1 MFFRTVLAT
10 VLMLLSLPSIA
21 QPHSLAQGYPNKPIR
36 VIVPWP
42 PTGTVDIL
50 GRALGQKL
58 SESMGQN
65 FVIDNRGGAN
75 GMIGTDMAAKAAPDG
90 YTLLVEN
97 ITGQTINAALR
108 DKMAYD
114 IHRDLVPISLLA
126 WVPNGV
132 VCLPTLPVK
141 NIRELIA
148 LAKAQPGKLTYAS
161 FGIGSSA
168 HLTFELFKDMTG
180 IDMLHVPYKGGQPA
194 IADLLAGQV
203 SIYIPVLP
211 SVVQLSRA
219 GRLRLLAVT
228 SEKRSSAVSDV
239 PTVAESG
246 VPGFEASNWFAF
258 MAPAGTPPEIVA
270 RLNAEAAK
278 ALQSADVHEKLVA
291 LGFET
296 QSSTPQELAAFLR
309 RESDK
314 WAKVVK
320 ASGARAE

>member
-1 MFFRTVLAT
+1 MISRAVVAAALTIFPLACW
-10 VLMLLSLPSIA
+10 A
-21 QPHSLAQGYPNKPIR
+21 QAYPAKPIR
-36 VIVPWP
+36 LIVPWP

-50 GRALGQKL
+50 GRTLGQKL
-58 SESMGQN
+58 AETMAQN
-65 FVIDNRGGAN
+65 FVVDNRAGAN
-75 GMIGTDMAAKAAPDG
+75 GMIGTDMVAKAAPDG

-97 ITGQTINAALR
+97 VTGETINAALR
-108 DKMAYD
+108 DKMAF
-114 IHRDLVPISLLA
+114 DLHKDLAPISLLA

-132 VCLPTLPVK
+132 VSLPTLPAK
-141 NIRELIA
+141 NIQELVA
-148 LAKAQPGKLTYAS
+148 LARAQPGKLTYAS

-168 HLTFELFKDMTG
+168 HLTFELFKEMTG

-211 SVVQLSRA
+211 SVVQLHKA

-228 SEKRSSAVSDV
+228 SAKRSSAVPEI
-239 PTVAESG
+239 PTIAESG

-258 MAPAGTPPEIVA
+258 MAPAGTPPDIVA
-270 RLNAEAAK
+270 RLNAEAAR
-278 ALQSADVHEKLVA
+278 ALQAADVREKLA
-291 LGFET
+291 GLGFET
-296 QSSTPQELAAFLR
+296 QSSTPAELAAFLR

-314 WAKVVK
+314 WSKVVK

>member
-1 MFFRTVLAT
+1 MIFRAVVAAVFTFLAA
-10 VLMLLSLPSIA
+10 PAWA
-21 QPHSLAQGYPNKPIR
+21 QAYPAKPIR
-36 VIVPWP
+36 LIVPWP

-50 GRALGQKL
+50 GRTLGQKL
-58 SESMGQN
+58 AETMGQN
-65 FVIDNRGGAN
+65 FVVDNRAGAN
-75 GMIGTDMAAKAAPDG
+75 GTIGTDMAAKAAPDG

-97 ITGQTINAALR
+97 VTGETINAALR
-108 DKMAYD
+108 DKMAF
-114 IHRDLVPISLLA
+114 DLHKDLAPISLLA

-132 VCLPTLPVK
+132 VSLPSLPAK
-141 NIRELIA
+141 NIQELIA
-148 LAKAQPGKLTYAS
+148 LARAQPGKLTYAS

-168 HLTFELFKDMTG
+168 HLTFELFKEMTG

-211 SVVQLSRA
+211 SVVQLHKA

-228 SEKRSSAVSDV
+228 SAKRSSAVPEI
-239 PTVAESG
+239 PTIAESG

-258 MAPAGTPPEIVA
+258 MAPAGTPPDVIA
-270 RLNAEAAK
+270 RLNAEAAR
-278 ALQSADVHEKLVA
+278 ALQAADVREKLA
-291 LGFET
+291 GLGFET
-296 QSSTPQELAAFLR
+296 QSSTPAELAAFLR

-314 WAKVVK
+314 WSKVVK

>member
-1 MFFRTVLAT
+1 MMLRSAVALVLAF
-10 VLMLLSLPSIA
+10 VSLVCW
-21 QPHSLAQGYPNKPIR
+21 AQGYPAKPVR
-36 VIVPWP
+36 LIVPWP

-50 GRALGQKL
+50 ARTLGQKL

-65 FVIDNRGGAN
+65 FVVDNRGGAN
-75 GMIGTDMAAKAAPDG
+75 GMIGTEMAARAAPDG

-97 ITGQTINAALR
+97 ITGETINAALR
-108 DKMAYD
+108 DKMAFD
-114 IHRDLVPISLLA
+114 IHKDFAHISLLA

-132 VCLPTLPVK
+132 VSLPTLPAK
-141 NIRELIA
+141 NIQELIA
-148 LAKAQPGKLTYAS
+148 LAKSQPGKLTYAS

-168 HLTFELFKDMTG
+168 HLTFELFKGMTG

-211 SVVQLSRA
+211 SVVQLSKA
-219 GRLRLLAVT
+219 GRVRLLAVT
-228 SEKRSSAVSDV
+228 SAKRSSAVPDV

-246 VPGFEASNWFAF
+246 VPGFEASNWFGF

-270 RLNAEAAK
+270 RLNAEAGK
-278 ALQSADVHEKLVA
+278 ALQSADVREKLAA
-291 LGFET
+291 LGFEI
-296 QSSTPQELAAFLR
+296 QSSTPQELSALLR
-309 RESDK
+309 KESDK
-314 WAKVVK
+314 WARVVK

>member
-1 MFFRTVLAT
+1 MMLRGAMAVILAFFSLA
-10 VLMLLSLPSIA
+10 SW
-21 QPHSLAQGYPNKPIR
+21 AQGYPAKPIR
-36 VIVPWP
+36 LIVPWP

-50 GRALGQKL
+50 GRTLGQKL
-58 SESMGQN
+58 SESTGQN
-65 FVIDNRGGAN
+65 FVVDNRGGAN
-75 GMIGTDMAAKAAPDG
+75 GAIGTEMAAKAAPDG

-108 DKMAYD
+108 DKMPYD
-114 IHRDLVPISLLA
+114 IQRDFSPISLLA

-132 VCLPTLPVK
+132 VCLPSLPVK
-141 NIRELIA
+141 NIHELIA

-168 HLTFELFKDMTG
+168 HLTFELFKGMTG

-211 SVVQLSRA
+211 SVVQLSKA

-228 SEKRSSAVSDV
+228 SAKRSSAVPDV

-258 MAPAGTPPEIVA
+258 MAPAGTPPEIVS
-270 RLNAEAAK
+270 RLSLEAAR
-278 ALQSADVHEKLVA
+278 ALQAADVQEKLSG

-296 QSSTPQELAAFLR
+296 QSSTPPELSAFLR
-309 RESDK
+309 KESGK
-314 WAKVVK
+314 WGRVVK
-320 ASGARAE
+320 ASAARAE

>member
-1 MFFRTVLAT
+1 MVSKVALA
-10 VLMLLSLPSIA
+10 LILSLGCVCSW
-21 QPHSLAQGYPNKPIR
+21 AQGYPNKPIR
-36 VIVPWP
+36 LIVPWP

-50 GRALGQKL
+50 GRTLGQKL

-75 GMIGTDMAAKAAPDG
+75 GMIGTEMVAKAAPDG

-97 ITGQTINAALR
+97 ITGETINAALR
-108 DKMAYD
+108 DKMAFD
-114 IHRDLVPISLLA
+114 IHRDFAPISLLA

-132 VCLPTLPVK
+132 VSLPTLPAK
-141 NIRELIA
+141 NIQELIA
-148 LAKAQPGKLTYAS
+148 LAKSQPGKLTYAS

-168 HLTFELFKDMTG
+168 HLTFELFKGMTG

-211 SVVQLSRA
+211 SVVQLHKA

-228 SEKRSSAVSDV
+228 SAKRSSAVPEI

-246 VPGFEASNWFAF
+246 VPGFEASNWFGF
-258 MAPAGTPPEIVA
+258 MAPAGTPAEIVG

-278 ALQSADVHEKLVA
+278 ALQAADVREKLA
-291 LGFET
+291 GLGFET
-296 QSSTPQELAAFLR
+296 QSSTPTELSAFLK

>member
-1 MFFRTVLAT
+1 MISRAVIALVLA
-10 VLMLLSLPSIA
+10 LLA
-21 QPHSLAQGYPNKPIR
+21 QSAWAQGYPNKPIR
-36 VIVPWP
+36 LIVPWP

-50 GRALGQKL
+50 GRTLGQKL
-58 SESMGQN
+58 GENMGQN
-65 FVIDNRGGAN
+65 VVVDNRGGAN
-75 GMIGTDMAAKAAPDG
+75 GMIGTEMAAKAAPDG

-97 ITGQTINAALR
+97 ITGQTINGALR

-114 IHRDLVPISLLA
+114 IHRDLAHISVLA

-132 VCLPTLPVK
+132 VCLPSLPAK
-141 NIRELIA
+141 NIQELVA
-148 LAKAQPGKLTYAS
+148 LAKTQPGKLTYAS

-168 HLTFELFKDMTG
+168 HLTFELFKGMTG

-203 SIYIPVLP
+203 SIYVPVLP
-211 SVVQLSRA
+211 SVVQLSKA

-228 SEKRSSAVSDV
+228 SAQRSSAVPDT

-246 VPGFEASNWFAF
+246 VPGFEASNWFGF

-270 RLNAEAAK
+270 RLNAEALK
-278 ALQSADVHEKLVA
+278 ALRSADVREKLAA

-296 QSSTPQELAAFLR
+296 QAGTPQELSGLLR
-309 RESDK
+309 RESEK
-314 WAKVVK
+314 WARVVK

>member
-1 MFFRTVLAT
+1 MIRKAAVAFVLAL
-10 VLMLLSLPSIA
+10 VALSCG
-21 QPHSLAQGYPNKPIR
+21 AQGYPNKPIR
-36 VIVPWP
+36 LIVPWP

-50 GRALGQKL
+50 GRTLGQKL
-58 SESMGQN
+58 SESLGQN
-65 FVIDNRGGAN
+65 VVVDNRGGAN
-75 GMIGTDMAAKAAPDG
+75 GAIGTDMAAKAAPDG

-97 ITGQTINAALR
+97 VTGQAINAALR
-108 DKMAYD
+108 DKMPYD
-114 IHRDLVPISLLA
+114 IHRDLAPISLLA

-132 VCLPTLPVK
+132 VCLPTLAVRSIP
-141 NIRELIA
+141 ELIA

-168 HLTFELFKDMTG
+168 HLTFELFKEQTG

-211 SVVQLSRA
+211 SVVQLSKA

-228 SEKRSSAVSDV
+228 SAKRSSAVPDV

-246 VPGFEASNWFAF
+246 VPGFEASNWFGF
-258 MAPAGTPPEIVA
+258 MAPAGTPPEIVT
-270 RLNAEAAK
+270 RLNAEAGK
-278 ALQSADVHEKLVA
+278 ALQAADVREKLA
-291 LGFET
+291 GLGFET
-296 QSSTPQELAAFLR
+296 QASTPQDLSVLLR

-314 WAKVVK
+314 WARVVR